1 MGHCFIIPHP
11 DFDRR
16 YDEGGGERAIVD
28 LLVEQIECADI
39 LVLNKMDQVDA
50 EQKVALHEVT
60 AALNRAATC
69 MAVEHAKC
77 EVRDILRPVAESVLS
92 VADNFGD
99 DGAVITR
106 TVIPTMPHH
115 ERYGL

>member
-1 MGHCFIIPHP
+1 MGRCFIILHP
-11 DFDRR
+11 EFDRR

-50 EQKVALHEVT
+50 EQKVALREVT
-60 AALNRAATC
+60 AALNRAAAC

-77 EVRDILRPVAESVLS
+77 EVRDILRPVAAGSDEGLPSLS
-92 VADNFGD
+92 PSNLLY
-99 DGAVITR
+99 TENPYSY
-106 TVIPTMPHH
+106 TKCH
-115 ERYGL
+115 